1 MVNSNYYWLEIDA
14 NNNKI
19 GNAQVTPINQT
30 IVRDVLGVY
39 LTSPIERSA
48 IKKLPTII
56 RDIER
61 LTRQNSTTHDE
72 SQIWS
77 EDKENQFGH
86 FLKDGYK
93 ELMGMRLEEIIAKYI
108 PQEEKRNWRKGL
120 TLSDFIGEKH
130 VKGKKVEGTGLP
142 KVKDKGSEE
151 LRELKLGDLL
161 SKSNREIFIGKR
173 TKIGRTKEAKAQ
185 KKLDTNMRKFTN
197 KEFFDEDNLSRI
209 TVKYVGKPSRTKI
222 GINVKFTI
230 DQSSG
235 ENQRKIFKE
244 AGYNKIVFKDDPT
257 SYGLSIRDKWSPNWD
272 DTSAEG
278 ELFQSKRDG
287 KFDPISIWT
296 GSSEDKEKKRKE
308 HIEQLESQGNTWRK
322 KALDMLA
329 GISGRYSTLE
339 KRLEKLKKELKN
351 EDSPERDPMYG
362 LRIQSPKPKE
372 GESRKRLKEQ
382 VDDLEEFLH
391 YVKNNHPK
399 VFNGERTFAQERKY
413 IEKLKGVT
421 GQYIT
426 GRGEEAR
433 EAISHFKDK
442 KRSIQVTK
450 EDIEIIDTAW
460 KNFNQEHKFED
471 KDSIIALIRKWIE
484 NGELYDLLKGRINN
498 SPWYLHISNVN
509 LILNPANIKG
519 NKMYIPSIGKVTTTK
534 MVSKEVLDQPAQM
547 QALRQRK
554 NIALPVT
561 RRTGQ
566 GATQVMQNPKG
577 ATEKLGINSARRWW
591 LRKIFM
597 TSHNKL
603 ESAANDI
610 GVTLHE

>member
-1 MVNSNYYWLEIDA
+1 MVNSNYYWLEID
-14 NNNKI
+14 NNKI
-19 GNAQVTPINQT
+19 GNAQVMPISQT

-48 IKKLPTII
+48 IKKLPTIV

-77 EDKENQFGH
+77 KDKEGQFQN
-86 FLKDGYK
+86 FLKDGYN
-93 ELMGMRLEEIIAKYI
+93 ELMGMRLEEIITKYI
-108 PQEEKRNWRKGL
+108 PQEEKRNWGKGL
-120 TLSDFIGEKH
+120 TLADFIGEKH
-130 VKGKKVEGTGLP
+130 TKGKKIEGTGLP

-161 SKSNREIFIGKR
+161 SKTNREIFTGKK

-185 KKLDTNMRKFTN
+185 RELDTNMRKFTN

-209 TVKYVGKPSRTKI
+209 TVKYVGKPNRTKL
-222 GINVKFTI
+222 GINVTFTV
-230 DQSSG
+230 DQTSG
-235 ENQRKIFKE
+235 EYQRKIFKE

-308 HIEQLESQGNTWRK
+308 HIEQLESQGNTQQE
-322 KALDMLA
+322 KALNVLA

-339 KRLEKLKKELKN
+339 KRLEKLKKELEN
-351 EDSPERDPMYG
+351 EDSPKRDPMYG

-372 GESRKRLKEQ
+372 GESKRTLKEQ
-382 VDDLEEFLH
+382 VDDLEEFLE
-391 YVKNNHPK
+391 YIRNYHPK

-413 IEKLKGVT
+413 IEKLKGKGVT

-426 GRGEEAR
+426 GRGAEAQA
-433 EAISHFKDK
+433 AISHFKDE

-450 EDIEIIDTAW
+450 DDIEIIDTAW
-460 KNFNQEHKFED
+460 KDFNQEHQFED
-471 KDSIIALIRKWIE
+471 KASIVELINKWID
-484 NGELYDLLKGRINN
+484 NGELYDLLAGRINN
-498 SPWYLHISNVN
+498 SPWYLHTSRVT
-509 LILNPANIKG
+509 LILNPSNVKG
-519 NKMYIPSIGKVTTTK
+519 NQMYIPSIGKVTTTK
-534 MVSKEVLDQPAQM
+534 MVSKEALDQPAQM
-547 QALRQRK
+547 QSLRQRK

-561 RRTGQ
+561 RKTGQ
-566 GATQVMQNPKG
+566 GATQVMQDPKG

-603 ESAANDI
+603 ESAANEI
-610 GVTLHE
+610 GVSL